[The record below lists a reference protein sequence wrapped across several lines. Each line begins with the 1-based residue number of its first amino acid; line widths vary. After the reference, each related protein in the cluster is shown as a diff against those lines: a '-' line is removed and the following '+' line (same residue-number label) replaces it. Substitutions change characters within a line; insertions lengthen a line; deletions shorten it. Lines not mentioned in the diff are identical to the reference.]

1 MIEIK
6 GLTKRYG
13 ALTAVD
19 DLNLTIR
26 DGLIYGFLGA
36 NGAGKTTTLGMLTG
50 ALAPTAGSVSI
61 DGFDLAEKPLEARRK
76 IGYLPET
83 PPLYPEM
90 TAQEYLR
97 FIARARGIAKK
108 EQDPAIDEAMKKTDI
123 YDVRNRL
130 LRQLSKGYR
139 QRVGIAQAILG
150 EPEILVLD
158 EPTVGLDPA
167 QVVEMRAL
175 IRELGNR
182 HTVIF
187 SSHILS
193 EVQLLCDRVFIIDH
207 GRLLCEDTPENL
219 EKTLSEG
226 ETLEIAVLGGKDDAE
241 KLLSSLEE
249 VEKVEVLGSDETG
262 ARIRV
267 TLAPK
272 AGAREQVALAL
283 SKAGIAVTAMQAV
296 SASLE
301 DAFLKLTQ
309 ESRDEE
315 KEEKL

>member
-6 GLTKRYG
+6 ALTKRYG
-13 ALTAVD
+13 TLTAVD

-26 DGLIYGFLGA
+26 SGLIYGFLGA

-50 ALAPTAGSVSI
+50 AIAPTAGSVSI
-61 DGFDLAEKPLEARRK
+61 DGFDLAEKPLEARKR

-90 TAQEYLR
+90 TAREYLR
-97 FIARARGIAKK
+97 FIARARGVAKK
-108 EQDPAIDEAMKKTDI
+108 EQDAAIEDAMKKTGV
-123 YDVRNRL
+123 YDVRDRL

-193 EVQLLCDRVFIIDH
+193 EVQLLCDRVFIMDH

-219 EKTLSEG
+219 EKTLTEG
-226 ETLEIAVLGGKDDAE
+226 ETLEITVLGEKEAAE
-241 KLLSSLEE
+241 ALLSGLED
-249 VEKVEVLGSDETG
+249 VESAQVLRADETG
-262 ARIRV
+262 VQLRV
-267 TLAPK
+267 TLAPM

-283 SKAGIAVTAMQAV
+283 SKAGIAVTAMQTV

-301 DAFLKLTQ
+301 DAFLKLTS
-309 ESRDEE
+309 ESRGEE
-315 KEEKL
+315 KEDAK